1 MEDGGF
7 LALIL
12 TSIIHHPTSNNQKTM
27 KKLLFILLINFLP
40 AQQSWTLKQ
49 CLDYAS
55 ANHPLVKQSAV
66 NIQKNDRQISASK
79 GMLLPSVDAGINHNY
94 NFGNGINQQNNQR
107 EAINT
112 QTDNLYAQANWELM
126 NWRNY
131 LNISLS
137 KINKES
143 STFKMKQA
151 QNEVKLN
158 VITMFF
164 TYQNSK
170 SWLEVLETQLS
181 GIEDQIKRTEKEV
194 EIGNRPK
201 SDVYDIKANLGTMQE
216 QWVTAKNSRDL
227 SKINLLNALAIT
239 KDTLDFT
246 MTEENL
252 ASSNFNDANFIQNLL
267 EKNPAY
273 QTTLAEIKAQK
284 KSVEVAK
291 SAYLPTLNGSYTWS
305 SFYNKV
311 LGQPASAN
319 FSDQIK
325 TNKNQQLGFGLNIPI
340 FNKLQVKNNVEIAKL
355 NVINSNYDRDI
366 VINNLTQS
374 INSIKAQFLNAQE
387 KYNLLEANF
396 ENQRLSFQK
405 SEEKYKEGLMDA
417 YTFFV
422 VRNGWLQA
430 NYNLINSKNDVVQ
443 QTELLKVFEAGF

>member
-1 MEDGGF
+1 
-7 LALIL
+7 
-12 TSIIHHPTSNNQKTM
+12 M
-27 KKLLFILLINFLP
+27 KKLFFILLINFLP

-49 CLDYAS
+49 CLGYAS

-66 NIQKNDRQISASK
+66 NIQKNDRQISAAK

-112 QTDNLYAQANWELM
+112 QTDNLYAQANWELI

-143 STFKMKQA
+143 SIFKMKQA

-181 GIEDQIKRTEKEV
+181 GIEEQIKRTEKEV

-201 SDVYDIKANLGTMQE
+201 SDIYDIKANLGTMQE
-216 QWVTAKNSRDL
+216 QWVSAKNSRDL

-273 QTTLAEIKAQK
+273 QTTLAEIKAQQ
-284 KSVEVAK
+284 KSVELAK

-305 SFYNKV
+305 SFYNKI
-311 LGQPASAN
+311 LGQPATAN

-325 TNKNQQLGFGLNIPI
+325 ANKNQQLSFALNIPI
-340 FNKLQVKNNVEIAKL
+340 FNKLQVKNNVEIANL
-355 NVINSNYDRDI
+355 NVINSNYDKDI

>member
-1 MEDGGF
+1 
-7 LALIL
+7 
-12 TSIIHHPTSNNQKTM
+12 M

-79 GMLLPSVDAGINHNY
+79 GMLLPSIDAGINHNY

-137 KINKES
+137 KIDKES
-143 STFKMKQA
+143 SIFKMKQA

-201 SDVYDIKANLGTMQE
+201 SDIYDIKANLGTMQE
-216 QWVTAKNSRDL
+216 QWVSAKNSRDL

-273 QTTLAEIKAQK
+273 QTTLAEIKAQQK
-284 KSVEVAK
+284 NVELAK
-291 SAYLPTLNGSYTWS
+291 STYLPTLNGSYTWS
-305 SFYNKV
+305 SFYNKI
-311 LGQPASAN
+311 LGESATAN

-355 NVINSNYDRDI
+355 NVINSNYDKDI

-396 ENQRLSFQK
+396 ENQKLSFQK

>member
-1 MEDGGF
+1 
-7 LALIL
+7 
-12 TSIIHHPTSNNQKTM
+12 M
-27 KKLLFILLINFLP
+27 KKLFFILLINLLP
-40 AQQSWTLKQ
+40 AQQSWTLKD

-55 ANHPLVKQSAV
+55 ANHPLIKQSAV

-79 GMLLPSVDAGINHNY
+79 GMLLPSIDAGINHNY

-143 STFKMKQA
+143 SIFKMKQA

-181 GIEDQIKRTEKEV
+181 GIEEQIKRTEKEV

-201 SDVYDIKANLGTMQE
+201 SDIYDIKANLGTMQE
-216 QWVTAKNSRDL
+216 QWVSAKNSRDL

-273 QTTLAEIKAQK
+273 QTTLAEIKAQQK
-284 KSVEVAK
+284 NVELAK

-305 SFYNKV
+305 SFYNKI
-311 LGQPASAN
+311 LGQPATAN

-355 NVINSNYDRDI
+355 NVINSNYDKDI

-374 INSIKAQFLNAQE
+374 INSIKAQFQNAEE
-387 KYNLLEANF
+387 KYNLLQANF
-396 ENQRLSFQK
+396 ENQKLSFQK

-443 QTELLKVFEAGF
+443 QTALLKVFEAGF

>member
-1 MEDGGF
+1 
-7 LALIL
+7 
-12 TSIIHHPTSNNQKTM
+12 M
-27 KKLLFILLINFLP
+27 KKLFLIFIINFLP

-55 ANHPLVKQSAV
+55 ANHPLVKQSAI
-66 NIQKNDRQISASK
+66 NIQKNDRQISAAK
-79 GMLLPSVDAGINHNY
+79 GMLLPSLDAGINHNY
-94 NFGNGINQQNNQR
+94 NFGNGINPENNQR

-112 QTDNLYAQANWELM
+112 QTDNFYAQANWELM

-143 STFKMKQA
+143 STFRMKQA

-158 VITMFF
+158 VVQMFF

-201 SDVYDIKANLGTMQE
+201 SDIYDIKANLGTMQE
-216 QWVTAKNSRDL
+216 QWVSAKNAKDL

-239 KDTLDFT
+239 KDTLDFK

-252 ASSNFNDANFIQNLL
+252 ADSNFDNSNFVKNLL

-273 QTTLAEIKAQK
+273 QTTLAEIQAQQ
-284 KSVEVAK
+284 KSVDVAK
-291 SAYLPTLNGSYTWS
+291 SSYLPTINGSYTWS

-311 LGQPASAN
+311 LGQPAPAN

-355 NVINSNYDRDI
+355 NVINSNYDKDI
-366 VINNLTQS
+366 VINDLTQS
-374 INSIKAQFLNAQE
+374 INSIKVQFLNAQE
-387 KYNLLEANF
+387 KYQLLEANF

-430 NYNLINSKNDVVQ
+430 NYNLISSKNDVVQ
-443 QTELLKVFEAGF
+443 QTELLKVFQTGF

>member
-1 MEDGGF
+1 
-7 LALIL
+7 
-12 TSIIHHPTSNNQKTM
+12 M
-27 KKLLFILLINFLP
+27 KKLLFILLINLLP

-49 CLDYAS
+49 SLDYAS

-66 NIQKNDRQISASK
+66 NIQKNERQISAAK
-79 GMLLPSVDAGINHNY
+79 GMLLPSVDAGVNHNY

-151 QNEVKLN
+151 QNEVKMN
-158 VITMFF
+158 VIQMFF

-170 SWLEVLETQLS
+170 SWLDVLETQLS

-201 SDVYDIKANLGTMQE
+201 SDIYDIKANLGTMQE
-216 QWVTAKNSRDL
+216 QWVSAKNQRDL

-273 QTTLAEIKAQK
+273 QTTLAEIKVQQ

-291 SAYLPTLNGSYTWS
+291 SGYLPILNGSYTWS

-311 LGQPASAN
+311 LGQPAPAN

-325 TNKNQQLGFGLNIPI
+325 TNKNQQLSFGLNIPI

-355 NVINSNYDRDI
+355 NVINSNYDKDI
-366 VINNLTQS
+366 VINDLTKS

-396 ENQRLSFQK
+396 ENQKLSFQK

-422 VRNGWLQA
+422 VRNNWLQA

-443 QTELLKVFEAGF
+443 QTELLKVFEAGL

>member
-1 MEDGGF
+1 
-7 LALIL
+7 
-12 TSIIHHPTSNNQKTM
+12 M
-27 KKLLFILLINFLP
+27 KKLFFIFIINLFP

-55 ANHPLVKQSAV
+55 ANHPLVKQSTINV
-66 NIQKNDRQISASK
+66 QKNDRQISAAK
-79 GMLLPSVDAGINHNY
+79 GMLLPSVEAGVNHNY
-94 NFGNGINQQNNQR
+94 SFGSSIDQTTNQR
-107 EAINT
+107 GSLNT
-112 QTDNLYAQANWELM
+112 QYDQVYAQANWELM

-164 TYQNSK
+164 NYQNNR
-170 SWLEVLETQLS
+170 SWLGVLETQIS

-194 EIGNRPK
+194 EIGSRPK
-201 SDVYDIKANLGTMQE
+201 SDVYDIKANLGTLQE

-239 KDTLDFT
+239 RDSLDFK
-246 MTEENL
+246 MEDDAL
-252 ASSNFNDANFIQNLL
+252 ANSNFNDADFVQNLL

-273 QTTLAEIKAQK
+273 QSVQTEIKAQQK
-284 KSVEVAK
+284 NVAIAK
-291 SAYLPTLNGSYTWS
+291 SAYLPTLNGSYNWS
-305 SFYNKV
+305 SFYSKT
-311 LGQPASAN
+311 LGEPADA
-319 FSDQIK
+319 FSEQFK
-325 TNKNQQLGFGLNIPI
+325 RNKNQQLGFGLNVPI

-355 NVINSNYDRDI
+355 NVINSNYDKEI

-374 INSIKAQFLNAQE
+374 INSIKAQFQNSEE
-387 KYNLLEANF
+387 KYTLLMANF
-396 ENQRLSFQK
+396 ENQKLSFQK

-422 VRNGWLQA
+422 VRNNWLQA
-430 NYNLINSKNDVVQ
+430 NYNLINSKNEVMQ

>member
-1 MEDGGF
+1 
-7 LALIL
+7 
-12 TSIIHHPTSNNQKTM
+12 M
-27 KKLLFILLINFLP
+27 KNLFFILFINLLP
-40 AQQSWTLKQ
+40 AQQSWTLKD
-49 CLDYAS
+49 CLDYAP
-55 ANHPLVKQSAV
+55 ANHPLVKKSAV

-79 GMLLPSVDAGINHNY
+79 GMLLPSIDAGINHNY

-143 STFKMKQA
+143 SIFKMKQA

-164 TYQNSK
+164 TYQNAK
-170 SWLEVLETQLS
+170 SWLDVLETQLS
-181 GIEDQIKRTEKEV
+181 GIEEQIKRTEKEV

-201 SDVYDIKANLGTMQE
+201 SDIYDIKANLGTMQE
-216 QWVTAKNSRDL
+216 QWVSAKNSRDL

-273 QTTLAEIKAQK
+273 QTTLAEIKAQQK
-284 KSVEVAK
+284 NVELAK

-305 SFYNKV
+305 SFYNKI
-311 LGQPASAN
+311 LGQPATAN

-340 FNKLQVKNNVEIAKL
+340 FNKLQVKNNIEIAKL
-355 NVINSNYDRDI
+355 NVINSHYDKDI

-396 ENQRLSFQK
+396 ENQKLSFQK

-422 VRNGWLQA
+422 VRNNWLQA
-430 NYNLINSKNDVVQ
+430 NYNLINSKNDLIQ
-443 QTELLKVFEAGF
+443 QTELLKVFEAGL

>member
-1 MEDGGF
+1 
-7 LALIL
+7 
-12 TSIIHHPTSNNQKTM
+12 M
-27 KKLLFILLINFLP
+27 KKLLFILLINLFP
-40 AQQSWTLKQ
+40 AQQSWTLKD

-55 ANHPLVKQSAV
+55 ANHPLIKQSAV

-79 GMLLPSVDAGINHNY
+79 GMLLPSIDAGINHNY

-143 STFKMKQA
+143 SIFKMKQA

-201 SDVYDIKANLGTMQE
+201 SDIYDIKANLGTMQE
-216 QWVTAKNSRDL
+216 QWVSAKNSRDL

-252 ASSNFNDANFIQNLL
+252 ADSNFNDINFVQNLL

-273 QTTLAEIKAQK
+273 QTTLAEIKAQQ
-284 KSVEVAK
+284 KSVELAK

-305 SFYNKV
+305 SFYNKI
-311 LGQPASAN
+311 LGESATA

-355 NVINSNYDRDI
+355 NVINSNYDKDI
-366 VINNLTQS
+366 VINNLAQS
-374 INSIKAQFLNAQE
+374 INSIKAQFQNAEE
-387 KYNLLEANF
+387 KYNLLQANF
-396 ENQRLSFQK
+396 ENQKLSFQK